1 MIRKSVTTFLSPSR
15 FLSLSLSVPAL
26 AGLLVLP
33 ATAQQ
38 ATNAPAHLPEVVVT
52 ATRTR
57 EPADQTA
64 TTVSV
69 VTREQ
74 IEDRKLTTLAEA
86 LETVTGFTVVR
97 NGAPGQATA
106 LFSRGTAGKHTL
118 LTIDGRTQPPILTGG
133 FDYAIL
139 SLDNV
144 QRIEV
149 VRTPSSSL
157 YGGDSIGGV
166 INVITLNGRGLAKPE
181 HEVSF
186 EAGSFDTFRETAA
199 SRGAFGKFD
208 YAVAASQLNANYS
221 RDNNRYR
228 QTTIRVS
235 TGYQL
240 DKDLYLDLKS
250 AYIQADGG
258 SPGPT
263 AFPSL
268 TDRLKRE
275 YVSLSPGVIWR
286 AGDKFETKAYYGY
299 DHQYLTDQSFGAT
312 TGLTIEGHQ
321 VDWQNNLQVMENWRL
336 TAGLA
341 FRDTG
346 FERVTGTVPNIDTHQ
361 TTVGGY
367 LQSHWSPIER
377 VDLINSVRY
386 DHYSAFS
393 PGFTWRQGLAGR
405 VPVTETLL
413 FANVSRSY
421 SPPTAAH
428 LYFPG
433 FNNPNLRP
441 ESAFGLEAGVEQS
454 FFKNQV
460 KVSATVFQNKIDDLI
475 QSPAPAFRPVN
486 VAEAT
491 TEGVELGAKYAPS
504 KSFSIE
510 SSYTYLTATD
520 DLNRQRL
527 VRRPRQQVNLGVTLK
542 PVEKLTLSSGVSWVM
557 QRQDVD
563 FPPPF
568 FAATNVPL
576 RDYLLLRASATYQ
589 ATKYL
594 QLWVRGE
601 NLTDY
606 RYDPVIGY
614 PALRAGAYAG
624 IKLTF

>member
-1 MIRKSVTTFLSPSR
+1 MISKSVQT
-15 FLSLSLSVPAL
+15 SLPLSVSLPAL

-33 ATAQQ
+33 AAAQLS
-38 ATNAPAHLPEVVVT
+38 TNAPVHLPEVVVT
-52 ATRTR
+52 ATRIP
-57 EPADQTA
+57 EPVDQTA
-64 TTVSV
+64 TTVSII
-69 VTREQ
+69 TRDQ

-97 NGAPGQATA
+97 NGAPGQTTS
-106 LFSRGTAGKHTL
+106 LFSRGTASKHTL

-144 QRIEV
+144 KRIEV

-186 EAGSFDTFRETAA
+186 EGGSFDTFRETAA

-208 YAVAASQLNANYS
+208 YAVAASQLNANYP

-228 QTTIRVS
+228 QTTFRAS

-240 DKDLYLDLKS
+240 DKDLYLDMKS

-258 SPGPT
+258 SPGST
-263 AFPSL
+263 SFPSL
-268 TDRLKRE
+268 TDHLKRE
-275 YVSLSPGVIWR
+275 YVSLSPGVVWQ
-286 AGDKFETKAYYGY
+286 AGEKFETKAYYGY

-346 FERVTGTVPNIDTHQ
+346 FERVTGAVRNIDTHQ

-386 DHYSAFS
+386 DHYSAYS
-393 PGFTWRQGLAGR
+393 PGFTWRQGLSYR

-413 FANVSRSY
+413 FGNVSRSY
-421 SPPTAAH
+421 SPPSAAD

-433 FNNPNLRP
+433 YSNPNLRP
-441 ESAFGLEAGVEQS
+441 ESSFGLEAGVEQS

-475 QSPAPAFRPVN
+475 QSPAPAYTPVN
-486 VAEAT
+486 VAKAT
-491 TEGVELGAKYAPS
+491 TEGVELGVKYAPC
-504 KSFSIE
+504 KSFSAE

-520 DLNRQRL
+520 DLNHQRL
-527 VRRPRQQVNLGVTLK
+527 VRRPRHQVNLGVTLK
-542 PVEKLTLSSGVSWVM
+542 PVEKLTLSSGISWVM

-568 FAATNVPL
+568 YTATNVPL
-576 RDYLLLRASATYQ
+576 RDYLLLRASASYQ

-606 RYDPVIGY
+606 RFDSVIGY